1 MAKPAPGYGIHRIIT
16 EERLATWWF
25 YAGGMTTIAHPTAHA
40 HWLDWAGP
48 CLAGLLVMLGA
59 AAYPRAGQA
68 AMVLSRND
76 AALASGWA
84 LQGRSRHGQHL
95 IVRMP
100 TDRTALG
107 ALMRGIVLVAVPD
120 SLCSPPKPLGKN

>member
-1 MAKPAPGYGIHRIIT
+1 MWR
-16 EERLATWWF
+16 F
-25 YAGGMTTIAHPTAHA
+25 YIGSMTTIARPTSHA

-48 CLAGLLVMLGA
+48 CLAGLLILLGA

-84 LQGRSRHGQHL
+84 LQGRSLHGQHL
-95 IVRMP
+95 IMRMP
-100 TDRTALG
+100 TDRAALG